1 MTENRVSR
9 GSGPTQPWMPLPN
22 LWTLARL
29 QGPVGLLPCHHRL
42 GALGSPGAPRG
53 TWAPPA
59 QGHLRRPPLRALC
72 HLPCAQSR
80 HVPARWHLF
89 REGKTGP
96 LEHWPPP
103 PGRPRGVAARAVP
116 DHGQRRVS
124 GHELGAHELCVA
136 RAVPRVP
143 VPAALGHGGYSRQ
156 WVQQVC
162 CATQCRVFTAGAR
175 APTGRTDGPGRG
187 PPALPHQPPPPCSS
201 SNVRGRCGQCSLHAR
216 AEQAGDGLRGSV
228 THPVLGTV

>member
-9 GSGPTQPWMPLPN
+9 GSGPAQPWMPLPN

-96 LEHWPPP
+96 LEHWPPL

-124 GHELGAHELCVA
+124 GHELGAHELRVA

-156 WVQQVC
+156 WVQQV
-162 CATQCRVFTAGAR
+162 AVPPSAGSLLQVPGHPREGPTGQAEGHPPCRTSPHPPAR
-175 APTGRTDGPGRG
+175 APTLGGDVASAASTHGQSRQGTASR
-187 PPALPHQPPPPCSS
+187 AL
-201 SNVRGRCGQCSLHAR
+201 
-216 AEQAGDGLRGSV
+216 
-228 THPVLGTV
+228 